1 LIILAI
7 CMGLVALLYGAAG
20 QAGGSGFVAV
30 MTFAHFEAGDIRATA
45 FALNIVAASYA
56 TLQIHRAKL
65 ANWKLLGRLLVSSVP
80 AAALGG
86 MMPLKGAPYY
96 GVTGAA
102 LFGIA
107 GLMIFRPAP
116 TATEPVNTAA
126 ALGVGFVTG
135 LASGL
140 SGIGGGIFLSSILIL
155 LGKASPK
162 DTLALSPPFILANSI
177 ASLGGL
183 LAAGQRFP
191 TEALGLSGAVLAG
204 SMIGSAI
211 GLRWMSGN
219 AIRALLVLIL
229 LSGGVQMLIRA
240 ASL

>member
-1 LIILAI
+1 
-7 CMGLVALLYGAAG
+7 MGLVALLYGAAG

-30 MTFAHFEAGDIRATA
+30 MTFAHFGAGDIRATA

-56 TLQIHRAKL
+56 TLQLHRAKL
-65 ANWKLLGRLLVSSVP
+65 ANWKLLKPLLVSSVP

-86 MMPLKGAPYY
+86 IIPLEGALYY
-96 GVTGAA
+96 GMTGTV

-116 TATEPVNTAA
+116 AAVERINTATAV
-126 ALGVGFVTG
+126 GVGSVTG

-140 SGIGGGIFLSSILIL
+140 SGVGGGIFLSSILIL

-162 DTLALSPPFILANSI
+162 DTLALSPPFILANSV

-183 LAAGQRFP
+183 FAAGQRLP

-204 SMIGSAI
+204 SIIGSAI
-211 GLRWMSGN
+211 GLRWMSGK
-219 AIRALLVLIL
+219 AIRAVLVLIL
-229 LSGGVQMLIRA
+229 VIGGVQMLIRA